1 MLLLEQE
8 QGRPT
13 LWRGGFRHECT
24 KPVVLIVDD
33 EISNIEIMS
42 CLLEP
47 EYEVC
52 FAKSGA
58 DALEIAGADR
68 PGSDPARY
76 RHARLDGYEVCRRL
90 KQDEA
95 LADVPVIFTTGLDG
109 LDDEAR
115 GLSVGAIDYVTK
127 PIQPEIL
134 RRRVGNH
141 LEMKRMRDQLA
152 ALAMTDALTGL
163 GNRRLLEKRLGQELR
178 RLTRQGDWL
187 SVIMLD
193 IDFFKKFNDT
203 YGHLEG
209 DDCIR
214 KVASALRDAI
224 AATGRFLC
232 PLWRRGIRLHPARH
246 RFRRRHDRG
255 RDAAP
260 ADRTAC
266 HSQCRGRQPGACVT
280 ASIGVACSRCLPG
293 LTAEQWLLQADRLLY
308 DSKQAAGTAS
318 AARFCRC
325 ARHGKIAADGGGI
338 AAKDRPLPDGG
349 LVLPARAS
357 ALGRR
362 AVAVRGERER

>member
-1 MLLLEQE
+1 MNA
-8 QGRPT
+8 
-13 LWRGGFRHECT
+13 

-33 EISNIEIMS
+33 DISNIEIMS

-52 FAKSGA
+52 FAKSGLQ
-58 DALEIAGADR
+58 ALEIAGIVAPDLILLDIVM
-68 PGSDPARY
+68 PS
-76 RHARLDGYEVCRRL
+76 LDGYEVCRRL

-95 LADVPVIFTTGLDG
+95 LVDVPVIFTTGLDG

-115 GLSVGAIDYVTK
+115 GLAVGAIDYVTK

-152 ALAMTDALTGL
+152 ILAMTDALTAL

-209 DDCIR
+209 DGCIR
-214 KVASALRDAI
+214 KVASALREVLQRPGDFCA
-224 AATGRFLC
+224 RFGGEEFACIL
-232 PLWRRGIRLHPARH
+232 PDTDFGGAMIVAEEL
-246 RFRRRHDRG
+246 RRHIERIAIPNDG
-255 RDAAP
+255 VGP
-260 ADRTAC
+260 EG
-266 HSQCRGRQPGACVT
+266 QVT
-280 ASIGVACSRCLPG
+280 ASLGVASSRCLPG
-293 LTAEQWLLQADRLLY
+293 MAAEQWLAEADRLLY
-308 DSKQAAGTAS
+308 QSKQAGRNRVSGAVL
-318 AARFCRC
+318 
-325 ARHGKIAADGGGI
+325 
-338 AAKDRPLPDGG
+338 PLPRDTGKT
-349 LVLPARAS
+349 LPTAA
-357 ALGRR
+357 
-362 AVAVRGERER
+362 E